1 MGVTKQANV
10 CVGLPGSLLQ
20 LCQTKLYMEWVAVGI
35 KHRFAAQFGC
45 APGGQVAAPVTIPGH
60 LQNMQPGVQHTHIF
74 QIILAVAEKKQHI
87 AVLQVQLHNVQQIA
101 SSSVRVRGDQ

>member
-20 LCQTKLYMEWVAVGI
+20 LCQTKLYMERVAVGI

-45 APGGQVAAPVTIPGH
+45 APGGQVAALPVINTIFKEKR
-60 LQNMQPGVQHTHIF
+60 QN
-74 QIILAVAEKKQHI
+74 L
-87 AVLQVQLHNVQQIA
+87 
-101 SSSVRVRGDQ
+101 